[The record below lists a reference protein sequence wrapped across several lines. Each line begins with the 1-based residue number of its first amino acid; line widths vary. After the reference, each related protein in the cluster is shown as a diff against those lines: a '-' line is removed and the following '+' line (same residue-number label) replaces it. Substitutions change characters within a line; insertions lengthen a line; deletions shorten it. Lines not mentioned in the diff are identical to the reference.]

1 MLKGLFASK
10 RLEYIVLEG
19 IDFSIRHTV
28 RKNMKR
34 IILRLRKKHQIELS
48 SSQVSNKKLEDFI
61 LSQKEWIVQQHLALK
76 EPFLEG
82 ASFYYLCCA
91 YTIRHHTLPLKI
103 RGDTVYLNPS
113 NAKLQSDNFY
123 KKTAQEFLPS
133 RVEFWKNTMGL
144 EFKSLRFHC
153 AKRRWGSCNSNGVI
167 TLNPYIMKLS
177 QEMIDY
183 VVVHELAHLKQM
195 NHSAAFYSIV
205 QTYIPEY
212 KRIQKEITALS
223 AKMIIE

>member
-1 MLKGLFASK
+1 
-10 RLEYIVLEG
+10 
-19 IDFSIRHTV
+19 
-28 RKNMKR
+28 MKR
-34 IILRLRKKHQIELS
+34 IILRVRKKHQIELS
-48 SSQVSNKKLEDFI
+48 SSQLSNKKLEDFI
-61 LSQKEWIVQQHLALK
+61 LSQKEWIVKQHLAVK

-113 NAKLQSDNFY
+113 NAKHQSDRFY
-123 KKTAQEFLPS
+123 KKKAQEFLPS

-144 EFKSLRFHC
+144 EFKSLRFYC
-153 AKRRWGSCNSNGVI
+153 ARRRWGSCNSNGVI
-167 TLNPYIMKLS
+167 TLNPYTMKLS

-223 AKMIIE
+223 AKMITE